1 MSRPANDD
9 EEEDVEIAPGVTKE
23 DIYPFIYDKTYP
35 FVFCSLCQSGILV
48 SSAHT
53 HLQCMHKEVV
63 TKEQRNR
70 ATYTLTL
77 LPGMIQKET
86 ELNNYQRPVSVRK
99 AIPYLGM
106 PKTDGLKCS
115 RCSYVC
121 RNARMMQVH
130 CREQHR
136 LLSERRVGAPSRA
149 ALQRRFR
156 VPWREGVKCQQLFKK
171 RKLSQWFEVCD
182 DAAIW
187 GDDDRQT
194 DRSGDRG
201 CSGVG

>member
-77 LPGMIQKET
+77 LPG
-86 ELNNYQRPVSVRK
+86 
-99 AIPYLGM
+99 IPER
-106 PKTDGLKCS
+106 DG
-115 RCSYVC
+115 
-121 RNARMMQVH
+121 A
-130 CREQHR
+130 
-136 LLSERRVGAPSRA
+136 
-149 ALQRRFR
+149 
-156 VPWREGVKCQQLFKK
+156 QQLPETSFCAQSDTVS
-171 RKLSQWFEVCD
+171 RDAQDGRVEMQPVQLCMPQCED
-182 DAAIW
+182 DAS
-187 GDDDRQT
+187 T
-194 DRSGDRG
+194 LSGAAQAT
-201 CSGVG
+201 